1 MQGFTFLRKSC
12 IFVHMADLKEDE
24 KKNGSDNVAAKT
36 SSSARIKK
44 MRAWLGGCVP
54 TAPEV
59 FTEEDEALYY
69 GEGHSGWNR

>member
-1 MQGFTFLRKSC
+1 
-12 IFVHMADLKEDE
+12 MADLKEDE
-24 KKNGSDNVAAKT
+24 KKKGSDKTAATT

-44 MRAWLGGCVP
+44 MRAWLGGNGP
-54 TAPEV
+54 AAPEL